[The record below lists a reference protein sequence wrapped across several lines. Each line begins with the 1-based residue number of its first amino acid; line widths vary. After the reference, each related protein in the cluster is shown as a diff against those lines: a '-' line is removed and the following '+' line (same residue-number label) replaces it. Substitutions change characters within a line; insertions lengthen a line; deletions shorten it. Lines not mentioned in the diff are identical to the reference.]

1 MKTRNSQGIR
11 ASQHTLSTVRLAR
24 SAERQM
30 EGMVTNP
37 SQEMGLYKDR
47 QAARLVLWGFADYPS
62 RLLCKNK
69 ALLR

>member
-1 MKTRNSQGIR
+1 MKTRNSQGIS
-11 ASQHTLSTVRLAR
+11 ASQHTAR
-24 SAERQM
+24 YRQARRAGRQK

-37 SQEMGLYKDR
+37 PQELGLCKDR